1 MHLLRHLKLGGSGWR
16 NLLIAAAIC
25 SLTFSLAT
33 RFSIPTD
40 SQAHTAKSV
49 ERRSVE
55 PKRQHLDR
63 DAAGW
68 AAPIIAFEN
77 IEPADTEV
85 SLASTEP
92 IFPTHIFSSSLY
104 NRPPPSS
111 EFLR

>member
-1 MHLLRHLKLGGSGWR
+1 MQLLRHLRLGESGWR
-16 NLLIAAAIC
+16 NALIAAVIC

-33 RFSIPTD
+33 RFCIQVD
-40 SQAHTAKSV
+40 SQPHTAKSV

-63 DAAGW
+63 DASRW
-68 AAPIIAFEN
+68 VAPIIAFDI
-77 IEPADTEV
+77 IEPTATEV

-92 IFPTHIFSSSLY
+92 IFPSHIFSSSLY

-111 EFLR
+111 EFLL